1 MTEEIKIER
10 IYYPKDIDIT
20 VNPEESFEIYIKLS
34 NEAVVNLCGGILPYL
49 DKTSGASIFSTD
61 LFMGV
66 IEKGSFNKDDF
77 KAENWDKIK
86 KEIATSILRDFNGEI
101 LDDTGIYYDEPT
113 KIKIRFTDFSLDDIG
128 NENKPVAVQQEQKLE
143 HDTQSNSEKQSISS
157 QDLSSSTSSQKSTLS
172 QPEQQK
178 MNKQATGNEMK

>member
-10 IYYPKDIDIT
+10 MYFTEDC
-20 VNPEESFEIYIKLS
+20 VESPESSEVFIELS
-34 NEAVVNLCGGILPYL
+34 NGAVVNMCGTILPY
-49 DKTSGASIFSTD
+49 KSGMVI
-61 LFMGV
+61 LCECFMGV
-66 IEKGSFNKDDF
+66 EEKGGFKKEDF
-77 KAENWDKIK
+77 KKDNWTKIN

-128 NENKPVAVQQEQKLE
+128 NENKPIAVQQEQKLE

-157 QDLSSSTSSQKSTLS
+157 QDLSSSTPSQKSTPS